1 LARHPVLVITGS
13 SWTTHTGWGS
23 RLLRPCG
30 VTSISLSE
38 RRRWARMEGG
48 HGVAGGRKHSTVPA
62 FLGAFLRSPCIRSL
76 AASFFHPYFRA
87 GRAYV
92 CYLLGRGGRIIAS
105 LNETCTTRRLPPGQH
120 RGVLMRRVIHIPSYN
135 SLARFPP
142 SRSSCLLAQ
151 LSGAQPPSRQGEL
164 AALANFFFVW
174 RSRCRERGAR
184 AILSP
189 VSRHVSP
196 LHGRRVPHK

>member
-1 LARHPVLVITGS
+1 
-13 SWTTHTGWGS
+13 
-23 RLLRPCG
+23 
-30 VTSISLSE
+30 
-38 RRRWARMEGG
+38 MEGG

-142 SRSSCLLAQ
+142 LVPRVSWLSSA
-151 LSGAQPPSRQGEL
+151 GPSH
-164 AALANFFFVW
+164 
-174 RSRCRERGAR
+174 R
-184 AILSP
+184 ADKVRIDGKLP
-189 VSRHVSP
+189 SRHVYTT
-196 LHGRRVPHK
+196 RRLAGLLLLPRRCPRT